1 MRKSHKLNKYYE
13 PNVCNNLLTINF
25 SIWFFCL
32 ESKKVWL
39 LQFWSCAKSATHLI
53 TMNDTWLKRFIG
65 SLSIDKLNS
74 SFLLDPYKFYSL
86 TVSVHSAWD
95 HPQKW
100 AIQLNCP
107 VGGSTGQLHL
117 VLLRGGPLGPRGVPR
132 GDSWL
137 GEDRHK
143 HGIAYM
149 IPRLYWW

>member
-1 MRKSHKLNKYYE
+1 MTEISRIHSDVYNNIYY
-13 PNVCNNLLTINF
+13 I
-25 SIWFFCL
+25 
-32 ESKKVWL
+32 
-39 LQFWSCAKSATHLI
+39 H
-53 TMNDTWLKRFIG
+53 TWLKSFIG

-117 VLLRGGPLGPRGVPR
+117 VLLRGGPLGIDLSIKGQPTSALIHNFIHSNYNR
-132 GDSWL
+132 WICKL
-137 GEDRHK
+137 HK
-143 HGIAYM
+143 KPASTFM
-149 IPRLYWW
+149 PLYVHITF